1 MKKFMITM
9 LLLALFGTGTT
20 LLAQNQ
26 NTERLGLPGDNLN
39 LYAVMKL
46 FQESETLEGFERS
59 LNDPNSKINNLDLN
73 GDNRVDYIRVID
85 NVDGDTHTIV
95 LQVAINN
102 RENQD
107 VAVFTVQ
114 KNRDGKVFIQLIG
127 DQDLYGRDYIIEPIY
142 NDGDSGQTANPGY
155 TGNNNNYDNQNITYI
170 RTSPFETAGWP
181 VVRFIFMPNY
191 VTWHSSWYYVY
202 YPSYWS
208 PWHPYYWD
216 YYSGYHYNW
225 NNDYY
230 GHFHRA
236 QYNRYD
242 HWNDNYYVGHRAYS
256 PVVRS
261 RIDQGNYRST
271 YSKPSQRQ
279 KGEAAFIKTHP
290 NQVTRRS
297 DPANGKVNVQR
308 PGPQPSPDRRP
319 TGISNQNRR
328 STDNVN
334 KTNTARPATN
344 PQPGRD
350 AGTPRQSTPPR
361 VTNKSDERPTNNQN
375 VSTPRRDP
383 PTVTN
388 RTESKPPTQQKVSAP
403 KPTRES
409 SSSGRQSTQSRRSTE
424 KAKKE
429 ATVKQSEKEKKT
441 ETTPPT
447 QRR

>member
-9 LLLALFGTGTT
+9 LLLALFGASTT

-26 NTERLGLPGDNLN
+26 NNESLGLPGDNLN

-46 FQESETLEGFERS
+46 FQESETLEGFERN
-59 LNDPNSKINNLDLN
+59 LNDPNSQINNLDLN

-85 NVDGDTHTIV
+85 NVDGDVHNIV

-114 KNRDGKVFIQLIG
+114 RDRDGRVYIQLIG
-127 DQDLYGRDYIIEPIY
+127 DRDLYGKDYIIEPRY
-142 NDGDSGQTANPGY
+142 NEGDSGQTANPGY
-155 TGNNNNYDNQNITYI
+155 NGQNNAYS
-170 RTSPFETAGWP
+170 RTSPSEIAGWP
-181 VVRFIFMPNY
+181 VVRFIFMPSY
-191 VTWHSSWYYVY
+191 VSWHSSWYYGS
-202 YPSYWS
+202 YPSYWHS
-208 PWHPYYWD
+208 WHPYYYD
-216 YYSGYHYNW
+216 YYYGYHYNW

-230 GHFHRA
+230 AHFHRA
-236 QYNRYD
+236 PTYRYTR
-242 HWNDNYYVGHRAYS
+242 WNDYYYVGHRAYS

-261 RIDQGNYRST
+261 RIDQGNYRTT

-279 KGEAAFIKTHP
+279 KGEAAFVKTHP
-290 NQVTRRS
+290 DQVTRRS
-297 DPANGKVNVQR
+297 DPANGRVNVQR
-308 PGPQPSPDRRP
+308 PGSQPAPDKRP

-334 KTNTARPATN
+334 QTNRSRPGTNTQPA
-344 PQPGRD
+344 RD
-350 AGTPRQSTPPR
+350 AGTQRQSNPPR

-403 KPTRES
+403 KPSRES
-409 SSSGRQSTQSRRSTE
+409 SSGKQSTQSRRSSE
-424 KAKKE
+424 KVKKE
-429 ATVKQSEKEKKT
+429 ATVKQSAKEKKT